1 MAIESALTH
10 PIFQRARRA
19 ALERTDLRFNH
30 APAAEPG
37 PAAPVRRLSNAPVRL
52 VTTFAVTAPLYT
64 GAIPPAP
71 PMTPT
76 EVPPPPSPPLP
87 EPAAPEITDIP
98 PDSVPVPVREPPVM
112 PQPIAA

>member
-10 PIFQRARRA
+10 PIFVRARKA
-19 ALERTDLRFNH
+19 ALDRPDLRFGRT
-30 APAAEPG
+30 PVAEPG
-37 PAAPVRRLSNAPVRL
+37 PTAPVKRLSNAPVRVPTPL
-52 VTTFAVTAPLYT
+52 AVAPPIYT

-76 EVPPPPSPPLP
+76 EVPPPPSSPMP

-98 PDSVPVPVREPPVM
+98 PDTMPVPVREPPVM
-112 PQPIAA
+112 PQPMAA